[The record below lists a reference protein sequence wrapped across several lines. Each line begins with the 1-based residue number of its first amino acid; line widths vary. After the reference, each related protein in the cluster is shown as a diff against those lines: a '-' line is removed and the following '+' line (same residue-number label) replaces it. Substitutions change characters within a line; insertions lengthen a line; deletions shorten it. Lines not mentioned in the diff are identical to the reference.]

1 VFYGRFP
8 EVVGR
13 RGVNIPLGGV
23 NAGVWSV
30 SCRRSVTILFRSSG
44 FSTRSRGRLMGERGE
59 GRKSGVVFVFKGL
72 GRTEGTAE
80 EKEERRK

>member
-1 VFYGRFP
+1 
-8 EVVGR
+8 
-13 RGVNIPLGGV
+13 
-23 NAGVWSV
+23 
-30 SCRRSVTILFRSSG
+30 
-44 FSTRSRGRLMGERGE
+44 MGERGE